1 MVPKTLEEAAL
12 AVDEML
18 NLAFQNSGG
27 NRDALF
33 FHNVVLRNLLPVAPG
48 EDSGED
54 SGDEGERPEE
64 DEDGDEDNGAPESP
78 VSSLI
83 MYTTPF

>member
-1 MVPKTLEEAAL
+1 MPKTLEEAAL

-27 NRDALF
+27 KCDALF
-33 FHNVVLRNLLPVAPG
+33 FYNVVLRNLLPVAPG